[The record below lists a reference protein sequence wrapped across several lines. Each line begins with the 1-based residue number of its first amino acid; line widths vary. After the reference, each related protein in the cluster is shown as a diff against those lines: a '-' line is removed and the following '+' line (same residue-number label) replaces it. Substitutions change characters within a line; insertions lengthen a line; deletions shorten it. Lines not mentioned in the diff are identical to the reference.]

1 MRLSTTIFALAFAL
15 GVLPTL
21 AKTVQA
27 APKTVVTIKPVHSL
41 VAGVMAGIAE
51 PTLLI
56 DGAGSPHDHALKPS
70 EARALAAADLVV
82 WVGPEI
88 EGFFIKPAKSLAK
101 DTVVLTL
108 LERSELTRLP
118 ARQGGAWSRH
128 RHDDHDEKHGDE
140 KHGDEKHGDEKHAD
154 EHHGKHED
162 KHGHGEAGDDFDAH
176 VWLDPANARAIVEVL
191 AETLATMDPDNAAA
205 YRANASRMT
214 HEFKALEREI
224 AGLVAPSRG
233 TPYVVFHDAYQ
244 YFEAR
249 FGMNAVGS
257 ISISPDRRPSAKR
270 LVEIRRRIVEAGA
283 ECIFTEPQFPP
294 RLAETAREGTP
305 ARLGVLDPLG
315 VETKAGPSAYGE
327 MMRGLALGLAACLEG

>member
-140 KHGDEKHGDEKHAD
+140 KHG
-154 EHHGKHED
+154 KHED
-162 KHGHGEAGDDFDAH
+162 KHGHGEADDDFDAH

-191 AETLATMDPDNAAA
+191 TETLVSMDPDNAAA
-205 YRANASRMT
+205 YRANASRMS
-214 HEFKALEREI
+214 HELKAMEREI

-270 LVEIRRRIVEAGA
+270 LLEIRRRIVEAGA

-315 VETKAGPSAYGE
+315 VETKAGPRAYDE
-327 MMRGLALGLAACLEG
+327 MMRDLALGLAACLEG

>member
-140 KHGDEKHGDEKHAD
+140 KHGDEKHG
-154 EHHGKHED
+154 KHED
-162 KHGHGEAGDDFDAH
+162 KHGHGEADDDFDAH

-191 AETLATMDPDNAAA
+191 TETLVSMDPDNAAA
-205 YRANASRMT
+205 YRANASRMS
-214 HEFKALEREI
+214 HELKAMEREI

-270 LVEIRRRIVEAGA
+270 LLEIRRRIVEAGA

-315 VETKAGPSAYGE
+315 VETKAGPRAYDE
-327 MMRGLALGLAACLEG
+327 MMRDLALGLAACLEG

>member
-140 KHGDEKHGDEKHAD
+140 KHG
-154 EHHGKHED
+154 KHED
-162 KHGHGEAGDDFDAH
+162 KHGHGEADDNFDAH

-191 AETLATMDPDNAAA
+191 TETLVSMDPDNAAA
-205 YRANASRMT
+205 YRANASRMS
-214 HEFKALEREI
+214 HELKAMEREI

-270 LVEIRRRIVEAGA
+270 LLEIRRRIVEAGA

-315 VETKAGPSAYGE
+315 VETKAGPRAYDE
-327 MMRGLALGLAACLEG
+327 MMRDLALGLAACLEG

>member
-140 KHGDEKHGDEKHAD
+140 KHGDEKHR
-154 EHHGKHED
+154 KHED
-162 KHGHGEAGDDFDAH
+162 KHGHGEADDDFDAH

-191 AETLATMDPDNAAA
+191 AETLASMDPDNAAA
-205 YRANASRMT
+205 YRANANRMS
-214 HEFKALEREI
+214 HELKAMEREI
-224 AGLVAPSRG
+224 AGLIAPSRG

-257 ISISPDRRPSAKR
+257 ISVSPDRRPSARR
-270 LVEIRRRIVEAGA
+270 LVEIRHRIVEAGA